1 MSTTLENHDA
11 TTAPEVPP
19 APDGYAEPYAFEYP
33 TPVLLL
39 GSVLLG
45 IGSTIAFGGLLLLIQ
60 GPEVLSAIAQV
71 TTDGETTGFVI
82 ELTALAVPLLVA
94 LIGTAVAH
102 ELLHGAAFA
111 HYGYDVSYGV
121 VPTMG
126 AFYVAAFGQFQKR
139 AELLRIG
146 LAPLV
151 VLTLLCLPLLAV
163 PVPAVAITAAFVL
176 ILNTAGSI
184 GDCYAVW
191 YLRRLPRGTIT
202 YDVDSRR
209 SYVYEPLEGETD
221 AVGP

>member
-1 MSTTLENHDA
+1 MTTTLENHDA
-11 TTAPEVPP
+11 TTAPEFPP

-45 IGSTIAFGGLLLLIQ
+45 IGSTLGFGGLLLLVQ
-60 GPEVLSAIAQV
+60 RAEVVSALAQV
-71 TTDGETTGFVI
+71 TTDGGTTGYVI
-82 ELTALAVPLLVA
+82 DLTALAVPLFVA
-94 LIGTAVAH
+94 LVVTAVIH

-111 HYGYDVSYGV
+111 YYGYDVSYGV

-126 AFYVAAFGQFQKR
+126 AFYAAAFSQFHER
-139 AELLRIG
+139 DELLRVG

-151 VLTLLCLPLLAV
+151 VLTTVCVPLLAA
-163 PVPAVAITAAFVL
+163 PAPTVAITAAFVL

-184 GDCYAVW
+184 GDLYAVW

-202 YDVDSRR
+202 YDVDIRR
-209 SYVYEPLEGETD
+209 SYVYEPLEQ
-221 AVGP
+221 